1 MRRRA
6 TVSTRSSNWPS
17 PISIWP
23 GAFRSPLSARPAGV
37 FPLGSLRWLLGRLV
51 AELNRRTRSERWQR
65 FRLLAI
71 DHTTLTLP
79 ETRPLWRRFRA
90 HRGEQGLGP
99 IAVEFACLFHLVSR
113 APFRFT
119 LARSATSDHRLIQ
132 KLIPAL
138 KKGDLLLIDSGF
150 YFLTTFLRI
159 RQRGAHFLIPAKTSH
174 RPRVIRKLTSG
185 DYLCRLIRGDQSL
198 VVRVC
203 YVERPGFRPRRRL
216 VTSLLDAERFPASQ
230 LAVLYHWRWGVETFY
245 RDFKHTLRATH
256 WHCRTPTTFKQEL
269 ILHLIT
275 VCLIRLAMLE
285 AARRGKV
292 TVAQLSFSRSLTQ
305 IRVFFR
311 RLCRL
316 PLPHWEHL
324 YADLINA
331 CAAFLVRIKPGR
343 SFSRDRQQYRRKA
356 RGLEPT
362 RPGRKPVTT
371 PVPSRPKPEVRYDH
385 CLLP

>member
-1 MRRRA
+1 MH
-6 TVSTRSSNWPS
+6 WPS

-51 AELNRRTRSERWQR
+51 GELNRRTRSERWQG

-79 ETRPLWRRFRA
+79 ETAPLWRRFRS
-90 HRGEQGLGP
+90 HRGQQGLGP

-119 LARSATSDHRLIQ
+119 LARSAT
-132 KLIPAL
+132 
-138 KKGDLLLIDSGF
+138 F
-150 YFLTTFLRI
+150 
-159 RQRGAHFLIPAKTSH
+159 
-174 RPRVIRKLTSG
+174 
-185 DYLCRLIRGDQSL
+185 
-198 VVRVC
+198 
-203 YVERPGFRPRRRL
+203 E
-216 VTSLLDAERFPASQ
+216 
-230 LAVLYHWRWGVETFY
+230 
-245 RDFKHTLRATH
+245 
-256 WHCRTPTTFKQEL
+256 QEL
-269 ILHLIT
+269 IVHLIT

-311 RLCRL
+311 RLCRF

-362 RPGRKPVTT
+362 RRGKKPVTT

>member
-1 MRRRA
+1 LH
-6 TVSTRSSNWPS
+6 WPS

-51 AELNRRTRSERWQR
+51 GELNRRTRSERWQG

-79 ETRPLWRRFRA
+79 ETAPLWRRFRS
-90 HRGEQGLGP
+90 HRGQHGLGP

-150 YFLTTFLRI
+150 YFL
-159 RQRGAHFLIPAKTSH
+159 
-174 RPRVIRKLTSG
+174 
-185 DYLCRLIRGDQSL
+185 
-198 VVRVC
+198 
-203 YVERPGFRPRRRL
+203 
-216 VTSLLDAERFPASQ
+216 
-230 LAVLYHWRWGVETFY
+230 
-245 RDFKHTLRATH
+245 
-256 WHCRTPTTFKQEL
+256 
-269 ILHLIT
+269 IT

-311 RLCRL
+311 RLCRF

-362 RPGRKPVTT
+362 RRGKKPVTT